1 MGNTIYKGT
10 FGVLY
15 TVQNAYVYCST
26 DGGRTWHDSRY
37 GNDLGF
43 FQDGI
48 NRGYLVEVK
57 Q

>member
-1 MGNTIYKGT
+1 MNKQWRGVFGSLYKIESGW
-10 FGVLY
+10 VY
-15 TVQNAYVYCST
+15 TSQ
-26 DGGRTWHDSRY
+26 DGGRTWSVSRY

-57 Q
+57 